1 MFTSAVPYEIKR
13 SLPNYTK
20 ADFSDSGHDY
30 FVYIDPDVVDERF
43 WDVAFCALVDEFL
56 IIEGLTGVGNANR
69 VLSTVVAIM
78 RDHQT
83 HYGIRP
89 LRLQAADEKRRNLY
103 YRMAKRL
110 LPEWYVSVA
119 GNNVM
124 VLPQSFFEGKH
135 GPHNQA
141 N

>member
-13 SLPNYTK
+13 TLRNYTK
-20 ADFSDSGHDY
+20 ADFSDCGHDY

-43 WDVAFCALVDEFL
+43 WDVAFCAFDGESL

-69 VLSTVVAIM
+69 VLSTVIAIM
-78 RDHQT
+78 HDHQM

-103 YRMAKRL
+103 CRMAKRL
-110 LPEWYVSVA
+110 LPEWRISVA

-124 VLPQSFFEGKH
+124 ALPQSFFEGKH
-135 GPHNQA
+135 GSHH
-141 N
+141 